1 MNKLQKIG
9 FTLSSVALS
18 GMMLAGCSNT
28 PNSPGSS
35 SGTNDTSN
43 QTSSS
48 TGSSASGKTITIGY
62 VNWDEDVATSYLWK
76 DLLSSKGY
84 NVDLKTLEAGPLF
97 AGLSEGGVD
106 VFFDTWLP
114 TTHKTYMDHYGSQ
127 LTSLG
132 KWYQGQTEEG
142 FVVPSYVKD
151 VNTIADL
158 KTHASEFGNQIVGID
173 PGAGE
178 MGLAG
183 KAVSDYGL
191 NLKLVQSSSPAMLS
205 SLEKAYK
212 AHQPIVVTLWSP
224 HWAFAKYRLK
234 YLSDPKGDFGKPGW
248 IQTEANTKW
257 VNANPQVA
265 GWIKNFKLTPK
276 QLGTLEEDINNA
288 SSKDAGV
295 KQWITDNQSLVNGWF
310 K

>member
-1 MNKLQKIG
+1 MNQIQKFG
-9 FTLSSVALS
+9 FTLSIVALS
-18 GMMLAGCSNT
+18 GVMLAGCSNT
-28 PNSPGSS
+28 PNSPGSGSNGNADNQTNVSAS
-35 SGTNDTSN
+35 STSN
-43 QTSSS
+43 
-48 TGSSASGKTITIGY
+48 GKNVTIGY

-76 DLLSSKGY
+76 NLLSSKGY
-84 NVDLKTLEAGPLF
+84 HVELKSLEAGPLF

-127 LTSLG
+127 LTDLG

-142 FVVPSYVKD
+142 FVVPTYMKD
-151 VNTIADL
+151 INSISDL
-158 KTHASEFGNQIVGID
+158 KKHASEFGNQIVGID

-178 MGLAG
+178 MGLA
-183 KAVSDYGL
+183 KQAISDYGL
-191 NLKLVQSSSPAMLS
+191 NLNLVQSSSPAMLS
-205 SLEKAYK
+205 SLEKAYQ
-212 AHQPIVVTLWSP
+212 AHQPVVVTLWSP
-224 HWAFAKYRLK
+224 HWAFAKYQLK

-257 VNANPQVA
+257 VNANTQVA
-265 GWIKNFKLTPK
+265 DWIKNFKLTPN

-295 KQWITDNQSLVNGWF
+295 TKWIEDNQDLVNSWF
-310 K
+310 N